1 MTILNNECI
10 QILLI
15 EDEEFD
21 VRRVRNTIRPFEHQI
36 QIREVV
42 SNGDSALELLTERIE
57 QFDIVIMDLQLA
69 GGMMGEAL
77 IRAIKRIAPSQQI
90 IVITKM
96 TVNITDFDFAN
107 RLLQAGAF
115 WYCTKYPS
123 DIEEYIYQPTDFIL
137 SIFNAYQ
144 RKKLER
150 DKSRSEKKLLHNV
163 EGMLS
168 RTKILGISEQI
179 QKVRAQIK
187 QLSVTDA
194 TVLISGPSGTGKEL
208 VAVNIHYESKRKLE
222 NFVTINCGSI
232 PDELIESELF
242 GYEKGAFTGANTT
255 KRGLFEQANHGT
267 IFLDEVAELPLQA
280 QVKLLRV
287 IQDGEI
293 EKIGR
298 TSEKTK
304 VDVRI
309 IAATNKVLQQEVVAH
324 RFREDLFYRLHVVP
338 LHTPPLKE
346 RPEDILVLW
355 EHFMRT
361 MSIEMIKQTPTTED
375 GTFDVLKGYDWPGNV
390 RELKNVVQRLLLR
403 DEKFITPKIMKE
415 ILSPHPAS
423 HSMLDNDSVILLDEK
438 DTPLLREM
446 EDIFRR
452 KYFNFVRKHSISDA
466 DAARKLGLA
475 PPNYHRMCKELGLK
489 G

>member
-1 MTILNNECI
+1 MATNERI
-10 QILLI
+10 RILLI

-21 VRRVRNTIRPFEHQI
+21 VRRVRNTLKPFEHQI
-36 QIREVV
+36 EISEVV
-42 SNGDSALELLTERIE
+42 SNGDTALELLVQHNE
-57 QFDIVIMDLQLA
+57 QFDVVIMDLQLA
-69 GGMMGEAL
+69 GGTMGEAL
-77 IRAIKRIAPSQQI
+77 IRAIKRIAPSHQI

-96 TVNITDFDFAN
+96 TVNITDFDFAS

-144 RKKLER
+144 RKKLEYE
-150 DKSRSEKKLLHNV
+150 KMRSEKKLLRNV
-163 EGMLS
+163 ESMLS

-187 QLSVTDA
+187 QLAVTDA

-208 VAVNIHYESKRKLE
+208 VAINIHYESKRKLE
-222 NFVTINCGSI
+222 NLVTINCGSI
-232 PDELIESELF
+232 PDELLESELF
-242 GYEKGAFTGANTT
+242 GYEKGAFTGANAT

-267 IFLDEVAELPLQA
+267 IFLDEVAELPLSA

-298 TSEKTK
+298 TGEKIK

-309 IAATNKVLQQEVVAH
+309 IAATNKVLQQEVIAN

-355 EHFMRT
+355 EHFMHI
-361 MSIEMIKQTPTTED
+361 MSIEMIKQTPITEED
-375 GTFDVLKGYDWPGNV
+375 TCNVLKGYDWP
-390 RELKNVVQRLLLR
+390 
-403 DEKFITPKIMKE
+403 
-415 ILSPHPAS
+415 
-423 HSMLDNDSVILLDEK
+423 
-438 DTPLLREM
+438 
-446 EDIFRR
+446 
-452 KYFNFVRKHSISDA
+452 
-466 DAARKLGLA
+466 
-475 PPNYHRMCKELGLK
+475 
-489 G
+489 